1 MFIFRIVESL
11 ILGQMEKMDST
22 LEDIKKIDH
31 MIKNVKT
38 KMVRLNRGKVCTL
51 RGAGRR
57 GGVSKG
63 ERGSAE
69 GVVSELLEGGGGRGE
84 GEEEGGGRL
93 KECGDWGKEIR
104 CEGG

>member
-57 GGVSKG
+57 GVVSK
-63 ERGSAE
+63 
-69 GVVSELLEGGGGRGE
+69 GE